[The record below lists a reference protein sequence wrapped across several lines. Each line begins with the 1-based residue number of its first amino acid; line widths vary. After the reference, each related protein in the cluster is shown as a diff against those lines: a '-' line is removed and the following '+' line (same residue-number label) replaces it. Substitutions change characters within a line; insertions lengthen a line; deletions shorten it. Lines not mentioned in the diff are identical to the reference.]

1 MPVQPLLQANLFLG
15 WRGSKT
21 PECTQQDYS
30 DHELDK
36 MKIISTPNA
45 LVFKDNFIF

>member
-15 WRGSKT
+15 WKSSAT

-36 MKIISTPNA
+36 IKLISIQNA
-45 LVFKDNFIF
+45 LVYKDNFIF

>member
-1 MPVQPLLQANLFLG
+1 MLVQPFLQAKLFLG

-21 PECTQQDYS
+21 SECTQQDYS
-30 DHELDK
+30 DNELDK

-45 LVFKDNFIF
+45 LIFKDNLIF